1 MKFEELQAIWKCQNG
16 QSKSLLDTERVLDS
30 VRNRSQKMGRENS
43 IFELALMGALVGVGL
58 LALKE
63 PLLDGEDKIQIVNS
77 SLCLGAAAYI
87 WFGRLQRQRA
97 EVQFDDSLSGV
108 IDKSIAQLN
117 YKAAQMRSYVWFCIV
132 PLSISLLI
140 GYSQAEPS
148 KHIWFYAFF
157 IPLFIIMM
165 ASSYFRM
172 RYELKKYALPHLAE
186 LEALKAKLVDADDE
200 DV

>member
-1 MKFEELQAIWKCQNG
+1 MKFEDLQAIWKCQNS
-16 QSKSLLDTERVLDS
+16 QSNSPLDTDRVLDS
-30 VRNRSQKMGRENS
+30 VRKRSQKVGRENS
-43 IFELALMGALVGVGL
+43 IFELALMGALIGVGL

-63 PLLDGEDKIQIVNS
+63 PLLVGENKYQIVTS

-117 YKAAQMRSYVWFCIV
+117 YKFAQMRSYIWFCVV
-132 PLSISLLI
+132 PLGVSLLI
-140 GYSQAEPS
+140 GFFQAEPS

-165 ASSYFRM
+165 TSSYFRM

-186 LEALKAKLVDADDE
+186 LEALKAKLLDADDE
-200 DV
+200 DA